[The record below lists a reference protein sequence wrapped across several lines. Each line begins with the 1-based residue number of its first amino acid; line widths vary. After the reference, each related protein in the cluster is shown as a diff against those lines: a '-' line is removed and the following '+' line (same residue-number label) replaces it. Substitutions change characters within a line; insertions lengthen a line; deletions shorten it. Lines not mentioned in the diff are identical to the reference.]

1 MENTKW
7 VSLKSLRIVTLGI
20 KKGAVLLGGGVI
32 KYYLLLNFSGIVHF
46 FVLYKIS
53 SFSDMGLSGGILGR
67 SQEGTC
73 KPISPQC
80 EHSPLSI
87 LLSS

>member
-20 KKGAVLLGGGVI
+20 KKGAVLLGGVI